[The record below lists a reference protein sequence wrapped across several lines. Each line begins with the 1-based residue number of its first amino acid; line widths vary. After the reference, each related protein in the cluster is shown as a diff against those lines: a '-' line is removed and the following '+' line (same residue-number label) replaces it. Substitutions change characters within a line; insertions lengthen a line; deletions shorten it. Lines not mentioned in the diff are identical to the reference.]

1 VNSVRR
7 ETIDIRSEMRETNLI
22 MTRQFGILNRNIR
35 RVALQATQRGVVTQR
50 GVAVQMQAR
59 LVGDSPNYGEDGGAS
74 HNPAVMNSISAGA
87 TLSPL
92 PLNLFDL
99 WQEYIEGIGGR
110 KPASFF
116 SFSERDC
123 VKQTFHHRKILWDM
137 ISGLTRQ
144 GFTANSAI
152 DAIYN
157 IYGQQTSVTNI
168 INGVKRDKKH
178 GTLNPNLQV

>member
-1 VNSVRR
+1 
-7 ETIDIRSEMRETNLI
+7 
-22 MTRQFGILNRNIR
+22 
-35 RVALQATQRGVVTQR
+35 
-50 GVAVQMQAR
+50 
-59 LVGDSPNYGEDGGAS
+59 
-74 HNPAVMNSISAGA
+74 MNSISAGA

-92 PLNLFDL
+92 SQNLFDL
-99 WQEYIEGIGGR
+99 WQEYIEGIRGR
-110 KPASFF
+110 KPARFF
-116 SFSERDC
+116 SFSGRGR
-123 VKQTFHHRKILWDM
+123 VKHNFHHRKILWDM

-157 IYGQQTSVTNI
+157 IYGQQRSVTNI